1 MSGRPRPQLL
11 TAARLGEDFEIL
23 FHIDGKPVGDLHSEL
38 RCTCELLGTTGQ
50 MQTGSEARRTEASVE
65 RRAVTKCEKGGT
77 DPPNGFR
84 ASWGVAGSRG
94 LTSDFGV
101 YLGPCFIAC
110 QNHKY
115 MTMPYVNGGPDGGQG
130 RRRLRWE
137 LIILGC
143 MYVGYMGFILCRTA
157 IYVASPAM
165 VEDPALGLTK
175 TMFGAILGWGTAGMV
190 TGKLLG
196 GAVADRFGGRTVFL
210 LALSVTTA
218 AAAGFAVAGGFVL
231 FCLLNFAMLLSA
243 AAGWPAMSK
252 LIAAW
257 YEPDRYAK
265 VWGVI
270 STSSRLSS
278 VLSTLVLGRLLLLT
292 SWPKVFV
299 AAAALAAAVIAAIFL
314 FLKAGPADA
323 GLPPPSAGA
332 GGEAKSHP
340 LDGTGLREALLHFAR
355 SGRVWLM
362 CVSLMCTTV
371 LMEVIGF
378 LPLYLKETL
387 HISPAQAATASSVFP
402 AGCLVALLA
411 GGWVYDRVPR
421 RGRPLLLGGMLVF
434 AALCLGALF
443 AMGRASLAPET
454 AFAADGRRAVPVR
467 AERGPILLSADER
480 VLHRVRRPA
489 LRRPDRAHRCGG
501 LRRGHALPVRRG
513 RDRGSTG
520 RLAEHARAPV
530 RRLGARDGLDGLVR
544 TRGRGGMSRHVL
556 ATLAWHRGCDGDALA
571 RRRA

>member
-1 MSGRPRPQLL
+1 M
-11 TAARLGEDFEIL
+11 
-23 FHIDGKPVGDLHSEL
+23 V
-38 RCTCELLGTTGQ
+38 
-50 MQTGSEARRTEASVE
+50 
-65 RRAVTKCEKGGT
+65 
-77 DPPNGFR
+77 
-84 ASWGVAGSRG
+84 
-94 LTSDFGV
+94 SD
-101 YLGPCFIAC
+101 
-110 QNHKY
+110 
-115 MTMPYVNGGPDGGQG
+115 PDGGPSQ
-130 RRRLRWE
+130 RRLRWE

-143 MYVGYMGFILCRTA
+143 MYAGYMAFILCRTA

-196 GAVADRFGGRTVFL
+196 GVVADRFGGRTVFL
-210 LALSVTTA
+210 LALSVTAA
-218 AAAGFAVAGGFVL
+218 AAAGFAVAGGFAL

-257 YEPDRYAK
+257 YEPDRYGK
-265 VWGVI
+265 VWGVDLHELAPELGAVDP
-270 STSSRLSS
+270 RA
-278 VLSTLVLGRLLLLT
+278 GRLLLLT
-292 SWPKVFV
+292 SWPNVFV
-299 AAAALAAAVIAAIFL
+299 AAAALTAAVIAAISL
-314 FLKAGPADA
+314 FLKSGPADV
-323 GLPPPSAGA
+323 GMPPPSAAA
-332 GGEAKSHP
+332 GGEAKPHP

-387 HISPAQAATASSVFP
+387 KISPAQAATVSAVFP

-421 RGRPLLLGGMLVF
+421 KTRALLLGGMLVF

-454 AFAADGRRAVPVR
+454 AFALTAAVLFLYGLSLAPAYYLPMSVFSI
-467 AERGPILLSADER
+467 EFGGPHCG
-480 VLHRVRRPA
+480 VLIGLIDA
-489 LRRPDRAHRCGG
+489 AGYAAAMLYQFCGG
-501 LRRGHALPVRRG
+501 AIV
-513 RDRGSTG
+513 DRPGG
-520 RLAEHARAPV
+520 WQHM
-530 RRLGARDGLDGLVR
+530 LVLLF
-544 TRGRGGMSRHVL
+544 TVSAL
-556 ATLAWHRGCDGDALA
+556 ATASTVWFAREDAA
-571 RRRA
+571 A

>member
-1 MSGRPRPQLL
+1 MFGRRPR
-11 TAARLGEDFEIL
+11 EIRT
-23 FHIDGKPVGDLHSEL
+23 L
-38 RCTCELLGTTGQ
+38 RRGIGIGVSDDA
-50 MQTGSEARRTEASVE
+50 TGSASV
-65 RRAVTKCEKGGT
+65 
-77 DPPNGFR
+77 
-84 ASWGVAGSRG
+84 
-94 LTSDFGV
+94 
-101 YLGPCFIAC
+101 
-110 QNHKY
+110 
-115 MTMPYVNGGPDGGQG
+115 TMPYVKGGSDGGQG

-143 MYVGYMGFILCRTA
+143 MYAGYMAFIMCRTA

-165 VEDPALGLTK
+165 VDDPALGLTK

-210 LALSVTTA
+210 LALSVTAA
-218 AAAGFAVAGGFVL
+218 AAAGFAVAGGFAL

-332 GGEAKSHP
+332 GGEPKPHP
-340 LDGTGLREALLHFAR
+340 LDGTGLREALVHFAR

-378 LPLYLKETL
+378 LPL
-387 HISPAQAATASSVFP
+387 SPAQAATASSVFP

-421 RGRPLLLGGMLVF
+421 RERPLLLGGMLVF
-434 AALCLGALF
+434 AALCLGVLF

-454 AFAADGRRAVPVR
+454 AFALTAVVLFLYGLSVAPSYYLPMSVFSI
-467 AERGPILLSADER
+467 EFGGPHCGILIGLIDAAGYAAAMLYQFGGGAMVDRPGGWQNMLGLLFVVSA
-480 VLHRVRRPA
+480 
-489 LRRPDRAHRCGG
+489 
-501 LRRGHALPVRRG
+501 
-513 RDRGSTG
+513 
-520 RLAEHARAPV
+520 
-530 RRLGARDGLDGLVR
+530 
-544 TRGRGGMSRHVL
+544 L
-556 ATLAWHRGCDGDALA
+556 ATVSTVWFAREDAA
-571 RRRA
+571 A

>member
-1 MSGRPRPQLL
+1 MR
-11 TAARLGEDFEIL
+11 ARLVIPQS
-23 FHIDGKPVGDLHSEL
+23 IPS
-38 RCTCELLGTTGQ
+38 
-50 MQTGSEARRTEASVE
+50 
-65 RRAVTKCEKGGT
+65 
-77 DPPNGFR
+77 
-84 ASWGVAGSRG
+84 
-94 LTSDFGV
+94 
-101 YLGPCFIAC
+101 
-110 QNHKY
+110 
-115 MTMPYVNGGPDGGQG
+115 PDGGQG

-137 LIILGC
+137 LIVLGC
-143 MYVGYMGFILCRTA
+143 MYAGYMAFILCRTA

-196 GAVADRFGGRTVFL
+196 GVVADRFGGRTVFL

-218 AAAGFAVAGGFVL
+218 AAAGFAIAGGFAL

-257 YEPDRYAK
+257 YEPDRYGK

-292 SWPKVFV
+292 SWPNVFV
-299 AAAALAAAVIAAIFL
+299 AAAALATAVIAAIFL
-314 FLKAGPADA
+314 FLKAGPAEI

-332 GGEAKSHP
+332 GGKATPHP
-340 LDGTGLREALLHFAR
+340 LDGTSLREALLHFAR

-387 HISPAQAATASSVFP
+387 RISPAQAATASAVFP

-421 RGRPLLLGGMLVF
+421 RERPLLLGGMLVF

-443 AMGRASLAPET
+443 AMGRAALAPET
-454 AFAADGRRAVPVR
+454 AFALTVVVLFLYGLSVAPAYYLPMSVFSIEFGGPHCGVLIGLIDAAGYAAAMLYQFGGGAMVDRPGGWQNMLALLFAV
-467 AERGPILLSADER
+467 SA
-480 VLHRVRRPA
+480 
-489 LRRPDRAHRCGG
+489 
-501 LRRGHALPVRRG
+501 
-513 RDRGSTG
+513 
-520 RLAEHARAPV
+520 
-530 RRLGARDGLDGLVR
+530 
-544 TRGRGGMSRHVL
+544 L
-556 ATLAWHRGCDGDALA
+556 ATASTVWFAREDAA
-571 RRRA
+571 A